1 MDVCF
6 NALQRARL
14 CRNRADVEAV
24 AVSTIYRGAR
34 AKMTDEIEIR
44 QADRD
49 CLAQLT
55 PLFDAYRQFYGQPSN
70 EAVVERFLAE
80 RFEQQDSVVFL
91 ACRGTEAA
99 GFAQLYPSFSSVAL
113 RRLWVLN
120 DLFVRPE
127 ARRRYVAE
135 RLIKQAIAF
144 ARSTG
149 ACRLT
154 LATGCENLAAQRLY
168 AKLGWLQDDA
178 FVHFKYAL

>member
-1 MDVCF
+1 
-6 NALQRARL
+6 
-14 CRNRADVEAV
+14 
-24 AVSTIYRGAR
+24 
-34 AKMTDEIEIR
+34 MTEQFEIR
-44 QADRD
+44 QAGFD
-49 CLAQLT
+49 CLAQLA
-55 PLFDAYRQFYGQPSN
+55 PLFDAYRQFYGQASN
-70 EAVVERFLAE
+70 EAAVERFLTE

-120 DLFVRPE
+120 DLFVRHE
-127 ARRRYVAE
+127 DRRLHVAE
-135 RLIKQAIAF
+135 KLIERAIAF

-178 FVHFKYAL
+178 FMHFNYAL